1 MLYQLRSTFSHLA
14 IHFRNLCFHFSR
26 ELTGKMIKSIVT
38 IERAVSEIN
47 PYSTNLLP
55 IGGFSKAHELEAAN
69 CYIGVMI

>member
-1 MLYQLRSTFSHLA
+1 MLYQLCSTSVYLA

-38 IERAVSEIN
+38 IERDVSEIN

-55 IGGFSKAHELEAAN
+55 IGSFSKGYELEVAN
-69 CYIGVMI
+69 Q